1 MPDLWRQFYKK
12 EFENVEPPRY
22 ICSTGERDNNVRLC
36 KNMKPDVAR
45 AFRGCST
52 VAPVLPK
59 LAESQHLQD
68 SAQSEEPIC

>member
-1 MPDLWRQFYKK
+1 
-12 EFENVEPPRY
+12 
-22 ICSTGERDNNVRLC
+22 
-36 KNMKPDVAR
+36 MKPDVAR